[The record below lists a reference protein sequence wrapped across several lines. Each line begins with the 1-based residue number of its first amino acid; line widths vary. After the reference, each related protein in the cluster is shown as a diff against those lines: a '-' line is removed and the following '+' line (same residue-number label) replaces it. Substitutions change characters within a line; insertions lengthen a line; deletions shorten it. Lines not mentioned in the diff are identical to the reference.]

1 MYIEL
6 RVHSSVYMPAQL
18 VCTGM
23 TSLLHMHN
31 RDVVLCWPTKVA
43 EDQQPEEAGDQMLAR
58 DLAGIGRLEQR

>member
-6 RVHSSVYMPAQL
+6 RVQSSVYMPAQL
-18 VCTGM
+18 VC

-31 RDVVLCWPTKVA
+31 RDVVLCWPTKMA

-58 DLAGIGRLEQR
+58 DLAGIGLLEQR